1 MALSGLQIY
10 KLLPGGLKP
19 PHPKANCKECG
30 YPTCLAFAMKLAA
43 KQAELSAC
51 QYVTDTA
58 RQELESASAPP
69 IRLITL
75 SSDGNKL
82 EVGNE
87 TVLFRHEKT
96 FYHPTGLFVR
106 VLDTLPRAEVEA
118 LVRQVEAFSVDYVG
132 IALRLNG
139 IAVEAASDNAGTFA
153 DCVAAVT
160 AACKLPLILIAKD
173 AAVLSAGAKKAAGRI
188 PLLYAAEAGNWQAM
202 VAVAKEQKCPLVVR
216 SDGNLDAL
224 AALAEQVKGAGVEDI
239 VLDPGARGARASLH
253 TLTHIRRLALKKNF
267 RPLGYPVIAFPG
279 DGTSSPEQES
289 LLAGQQIAKY
299 AGIVVLNHFSPA
311 TAYALLVLRQNLFTD
326 PQKPIQVEPGIYPLN
341 NPQADSPVLVT
352 TNFSITYFSVA
363 NEMESVGLPAWLL
376 VADAEGMSVLT
387 AWAAGKFDSDKI
399 AKTVRGTGIANKVS
413 RRVLIIPGHT
423 AVLLGELEDEL
434 SDWRVLVGPREAVD
448 LPTFLKTLPARLG

>member
-51 QYVTDTA
+51 KYVTDEA
-58 RQELESASAPP
+58 RRELESASAPP

-75 SSDGNKL
+75 SADGNKM

-106 VLDTLPRAEVEA
+106 VRDTQPRAEIEA
-118 LVRQVEAFSVDYVG
+118 FVRQVETFSVDYVG

-139 IAVEAASDNAGTFA
+139 FAVEAASGNANTFA
-153 DCVAAVT
+153 DCVATVAT
-160 AACKLPLILIAKD
+160 MSKLPLILMAKD
-173 AAVLSAGAKKAAGRI
+173 ASVLAAGAKRTTGRTS
-188 PLLYAAEAGNWQAM
+188 LLYAAEASNWQAM
-202 VAVAKEQKCPLVVR
+202 AAVAKEQKCPLVVR
-216 SDGNLDAL
+216 HDDDLGAL
-224 AALAEQVKGAGVEDI
+224 AALAEQVKGAGIEDI

-253 TLTHIRRLALKKNF
+253 ALTHIRRLALKKNF

-279 DGTSSPEQES
+279 EGTSDPELES

-299 AGIVVLNHFSPA
+299 AGIVVLDHFRPA

-341 NPQADSPVLVT
+341 NPQPDSPVLVT

-363 NEMESVGLPAWLL
+363 NELESAGYPAWLL

-387 AWAAGKFDSDKI
+387 AWAAGKFDADKI
-399 AKTVRGTGIANKVS
+399 VKTVRGTGIADKVN
-413 RRVLIIPGHT
+413 RRVVIIPGHV
-423 AVLLGELEDEL
+423 AVLLGELEEEL
-434 SDWRVLVGPREAVD
+434 PDWRVLVGPREAVD
-448 LPTFLKTLPARLG
+448 IGAFLKTLPARLG